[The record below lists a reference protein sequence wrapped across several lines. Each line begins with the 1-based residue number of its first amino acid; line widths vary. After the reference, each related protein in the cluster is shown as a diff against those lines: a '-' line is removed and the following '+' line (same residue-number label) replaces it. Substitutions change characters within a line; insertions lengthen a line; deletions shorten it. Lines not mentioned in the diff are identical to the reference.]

1 MKQKRLFD
9 GRYSE
14 LYDALYYEKDYKKE
28 CLFIKKIITKYSKI
42 KVSKILSLGC
52 GTCGHDILLAKK
64 GYSITGLDF
73 SADML
78 RIAKDKIKNAQL
90 SDKIKLYKKDIRNFS
105 LPHIYDFAMAMFNVV
120 GYLTLNEDFEGML
133 KGLRTSLRSGGL
145 FIFDCWYAPAV
156 ISCGPKRKVKKI
168 VNSGREIARHTYPK
182 LILEKN
188 VVEITFDVREIKEK
202 KASFRT
208 KERHI
213 IRYWSIPE
221 IEYFLNKN
229 GFDLVKTSG
238 FLNIKSKPSLKE
250 WNMFVVARKK

>member
-1 MKQKRLFD
+1 MAERQFSKK
-9 GRYSE
+9 YSSV
-14 LYDALYYEKDYKKE
+14 YDALYCGKDYKKE
-28 CLFIKKIITKYSKI
+28 ARFIERIIARYSKI
-42 KVSKILSLGC
+42 GVSKILSLGC

-78 RIAKDKIKNAQL
+78 RIAKDKIKKARL
-90 SDKIKLYKKDIRNFS
+90 SDKIKLYKKDIKNFS
-105 LPHIYDFAMAMFNVV
+105 LPHVYDFAIAMFNVV

-133 KGLRTSLRSGGL
+133 KGLGTSLRSGGL
-145 FIFDCWYAPAV
+145 FIFDCWHAPAV
-156 ISCGPKRKVKKI
+156 ISCGPKRKIKKI
-168 VNSGREIARHTYPK
+168 TSNGRKFIRHTYPK

-208 KERHI
+208 KEKHI
-213 IRYWSIPE
+213 MRYWSIPE

-250 WNMFVVARKK
+250 WNMLVVARKK